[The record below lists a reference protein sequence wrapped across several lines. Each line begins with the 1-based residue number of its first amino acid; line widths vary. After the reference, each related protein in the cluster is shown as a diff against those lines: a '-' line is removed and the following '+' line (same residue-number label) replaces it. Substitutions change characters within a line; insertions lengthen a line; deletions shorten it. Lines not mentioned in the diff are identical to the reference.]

1 MRRKIILGAI
11 LAVLLAIAGVP
22 LAFAGGDDNGDD
34 NGDDVRTLRL
44 TATSL
49 QEAEIDLGASGF
61 SIGDRFVESQNLFR
75 DDERVGV
82 GGIDCVLVVFRPG
95 PDPAG
100 EPEAAT
106 AQCVATASLPQGQ
119 ITVQGLIDFTDPGP
133 FTLAITG
140 GTGAYRTAHGEV
152 EVTEESPEFE
162 RIRFK
167 LILNGD

>member
-1 MRRKIILGAI
+1 MRKKIILGAI

-34 NGDDVRTLRL
+34 NDDGDVRTLQL
-44 TATSL
+44 TATTL
-49 QEAEIDLGASGF
+49 QEAEIDLGTSGF
-61 SIGDRFVESQNLFR
+61 TIGDRFVESQNLFR
-75 DDERVGV
+75 GDERVGV
-82 GGIDCVLVVFRPG
+82 GGIDCVLVAFRPG

-119 ITVQGLIDFTDPGP
+119 ITVQGLIDVTEPGP

-152 EVTEESPEFE
+152 EVTEESPEVD
-162 RIRFK
+162 RITLK
-167 LILNGD
+167 LIL

>member
-11 LAVLLAIAGVP
+11 LVLLLAIAGVP

-34 NGDDVRTLRL
+34 NDDGDVRTLQL
-44 TATSL
+44 TARTL

-61 SIGDRFVESQNLFR
+61 SVGDRFIESQNLFR
-75 DDERVGV
+75 GDERVGV
-82 GGIDCVLVVFRPG
+82 GGIDCVLVLFRPG
-95 PDPAG
+95 PDPEG

-106 AQCVATASLPQGQ
+106 AHCVATASLPQGQ

-152 EVTEESPEFE
+152 EVTEQTPEVD

-167 LILNGD
+167 LIL

>member
-11 LAVLLAIAGVP
+11 LVLLLAIAGVP
-22 LAFAGGDDNGDD
+22 LAFAGGDDNDDD
-34 NGDDVRTLRL
+34 NDDGDVRTLQL
-44 TATSL
+44 TARTIE
-49 QEAEIDLGASGF
+49 EAEIDVGASGF
-61 SIGDRFVESQNLFR
+61 SVGDRFIESQNLFR
-75 DDERVGV
+75 GDERVGL

-95 PDPAG
+95 PDPEG

-106 AQCVATASLPQGQ
+106 VHCVATASLPQGQ

-152 EVTEESPEFE
+152 EVTETPEID
-162 RIRFK
+162 RITLK
-167 LILNGD
+167 LIL